1 MAAALVL
8 AATLMIATLTLTSQP
23 AGYRAPGF
31 FCMLCDERWL
41 ADVLLN
47 VFLFVPLGVG
57 LERWGLSP
65 KRAFLISLIFSA
77 LIEFLQATVVT
88 GRDSSLRDIITNS
101 TGGWL
106 GAILAHSRHNWVLP
120 KASRRR
126 WVALAVAILWPAV
139 IASTLWALEP
149 SIRNRR
155 HFGQYAPTDSIIPEF
170 GAEIF
175 GASFHG
181 APLPIG
187 AFSDQSDVLK
197 AFRSRQAWLTATVAQ
212 PPLIAGTATIV
223 AVVDD
228 RKDEDLTLSQSGRDL
243 LCHVRLRSEDIGLN
257 SPTIRLKGALRDEG
271 SGSAIE
277 IEGGLLGAT
286 IASVVRRGAEVSQK
300 ELVLTP
306 GAGWMLLY
314 PFDLTLPVDSA
325 IFGFLWMTSITLPL
339 QYFWSISVVA
349 GRRRIA
355 SRSVPFCLALLLLV
369 PTPWLF
375 GAKSANNFEI
385 AGVIVALISGDQLAR
400 LAQRGMQIGREGI
413 GADKPLS

>member
-1 MAAALVL
+1 VAAALVL
-8 AATLMIATLTLTSQP
+8 AAMLMIAALTLTSQP
-23 AGYRAPGF
+23 AGWGPSF
-31 FCMLCDERWL
+31 FCMFCDERWL

-57 LERWGLSP
+57 LERLGLSP
-65 KRAFLISLIFSA
+65 KRAFLISLVFSA

-106 GAILAHSRHNWVLP
+106 GATLAHSRRNWVLL
-120 KASRRR
+120 KASLRR
-126 WVALAVAILWPAV
+126 WVALAMAILWSAI

-149 SIRNRR
+149 SIPNRR

-175 GASFHG
+175 RASFHG

-197 AFRSRQAWLTATVAQ
+197 AFRSRKAWLTATVAQ

-257 SPTIRLKGALRDEG
+257 SPTIRLKGAFRDEG

-286 IASVVRRGAEVSQK
+286 IALVVRRGAEISQR

-325 IFGFLWMTSITLPL
+325 IFGFLWMTAITLPL
-339 QYFWSISVVA
+339 QYFWSLSVVA
-349 GRRRIA
+349 GRRCIA

-369 PTPWLF
+369 PAPRLF
-375 GAKSANNFEI
+375 GARSANNFEI
-385 AGVIVALISGDQLAR
+385 AGVVVALISGDQLAR
-400 LAQRGMQIGREGI
+400 LAQRGMQIERERI
-413 GADKPLS
+413 GAAKQLS